1 MSAHFSLAEALAD
14 RRLAEV
20 ALPEGLPR
28 APQDAA
34 RLSGMRRVRLF
45 GLDLIAARRADV
57 ARALV
62 THARRK
68 ETTTVQFINAHCIN
82 VLATDA
88 RYRAAL
94 TRADALL
101 PDGSGLSL
109 AARMAQVTL
118 GENLNGTDL
127 FPELCR
133 EAAMQGVSIFLLGG
147 KPGIAA
153 AAAEAM
159 MARYPQLIV
168 AGTRDGYWN
177 RRDEARVIAQIN
189 ATGAGIVLVGMG
201 VPLQECWIDRVRDQL
216 TVPVA
221 MGVGGLF
228 DYYSGAIPRA
238 PQMVR
243 TVGCEWAWRLAQEP
257 RRLFARYVLGN
268 PLFIARSLAHGW
280 DRRGIAGCTSL
291 AIKHAFDRVAAI
303 AALVLLSMVFAVV
316 ALAIWCEDRGPV
328 FFRQTR
334 IGAHGKPFR
343 MWKFRS
349 MVVDA
354 EARLAAIAAKS
365 ERSGNFKMKRDPR
378 VTRVGAV
385 LRRLSLDELPQ
396 LINIAAGEM
405 SVVGPRPALPRE
417 VLGYGEAERARLAGR
432 PGLTCTW
439 QVSGRAD
446 IPFERQVELDV
457 AYLAN
462 RSLATDLKLVLQTVP
477 AVLTAR
483 GAY

>member
-159 MARYPQLIV
+159 MARYPQL
-168 AGTRDGYWN
+168 
-177 RRDEARVIAQIN
+177 
-189 ATGAGIVLVGMG
+189 IVLVGMG